1 MKIEKTPVN
10 NMETVRKLQLKYRKL
25 KAAFKRKFAEY
36 VAHGQ
41 ADDFIATILDDLS
54 DESDEEI
61 PDELVRLSQIYDHS
75 DNISQSAL
83 LSLVDHSKYTK
94 EMLMNVF
101 RCSKYKIEQAR
112 RLAASSSGFVLPKQ
126 QQLTRSRLDLIKAEH
141 FLDYLFSRGLL
152 QDVAYGTTRIKYED
166 GTQQKIAHSVLIAKF
181 SHSVSF
187 YIQN

>member
-101 RCSKYKIEQAR
+101 RCSKYKIEQTR
-112 RLAASSSGFVLPKQ
+112 RLAASTPGFVLPKL
-126 QQLTRSRLDLIKAEH
+126 QQLARSKLNISWIIYSVGGCYRMWHMVQPELNMKMAAWYTAENC
-141 FLDYLFSRGLL
+141 LFG
-152 QDVAYGTTRIKYED
+152 INC
-166 GTQQKIAHSVLIAKF
+166 KI
-181 SHSVSF
+181 
-187 YIQN
+187 